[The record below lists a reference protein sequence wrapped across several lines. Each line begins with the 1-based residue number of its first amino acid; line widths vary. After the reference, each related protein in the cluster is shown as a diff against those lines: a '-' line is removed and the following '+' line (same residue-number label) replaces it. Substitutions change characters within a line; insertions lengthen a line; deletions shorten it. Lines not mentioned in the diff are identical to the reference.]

1 MQARLKRLVQGQ
13 TEMIAAVSHDL
24 RSAATRLQ
32 LRAELLDNEH
42 EREGML
48 RVVSDMR
55 HMIE

>member
-1 MQARLKRLVQGQ
+1 
-13 TEMIAAVSHDL
+13 MIAAVSHDL

-48 RVVSDMR
+48 RVVSDEAR
-55 HMIE
+55 KDALNRAFPYQDK